1 LPDKLAEKA
10 ARFNGSLRIEPML
23 IHTIRPPLG
32 CSAALR
38 DGGYLKTT
46 VSGPVQI
53 GFGLEPSISIGDIA
67 GEDDEMPADLK
78 GVTAKTLSLRISV
91 LPLLMGRLQLNS
103 LSVDGLKL
111 DIEIPVG
118 GSNTNPDDDMDI
130 AGFVHDFVRSRFAGD
145 VLLRDAE
152 LNYVNQETG
161 FTIRYAFDNL
171 GSSPSDSGG
180 VTVAGTGRINGEPW
194 KDDGK
199 IDPPGDNQDQRS
211 FSFTGVQAGLTS
223 AFAGTYTLSD
233 SEDTIDA
240 VATGNAPELTKLL
253 DVYDIKSDFEG
264 SGTVSARFTGT
275 LNAPKMNIPVALG
288 DPEAASVRR
297 TGALEQALGG
307 DKDLKA
313 AIDHALGV
321 ERHRLPVHHLGE
333 PLVLHD
339 LGVDAVA
346 MGARLE
352 GDPGEGHRLVG
363 LELDAAREGRELSH
377 LDVIGDAFAKLERA
391 VLAPNLAGFPRHA
404 PIGLDAHLL
413 DGHHEAV
420 DIVHL

>member
-1 LPDKLAEKA
+1 MRLPDKLAEKA

-194 KDDGK
+194 KADGK

-211 FSFTGVQAGLTS
+211 FSFTGVLAG
-223 AFAGTYTLSD
+223 
-233 SEDTIDA
+233 
-240 VATGNAPELTKLL
+240 
-253 DVYDIKSDFEG
+253 
-264 SGTVSARFTGT
+264 
-275 LNAPKMNIPVALG
+275 PVALG

-404 PIGLDAHLL
+404 PIGLDALLL

-420 DIVHL
+420 DIGHL